1 MLTLGFKITVFSLV
15 AIVVSAVLFLFFYG
29 QKSGGSIMNTKH
41 QSIKSTMRPAAVAG
55 QFYPDNSKA
64 LQQMVDSFLNQAT
77 SVSTSVPQI
86 IIVPHAGYVYSGQ
99 VAAFGFRALQNSGYK
114 RIILIGRSHQE
125 YFDKVA
131 ADGNDVWQTPLG
143 DLTVDK
149 DFIDKLISSD
159 SVVQINSEVHEGEH
173 SLEVMLPF
181 LIQTL
186 GREIKIVP
194 LLFGND
200 SSTTSFV
207 LAEKIAPFIDKE
219 TVVVISTD
227 LSHYPKYEDANYLD
241 KQTIEAI
248 LTGESSK
255 FIQKVRELEQ
265 LGKPNVATL
274 ACAEPAVVFG
284 LALAKRLG
292 LKAQLLKYAN
302 CGDYFAET
310 KNRVVGYTAIGFY
323 PENEAGALSV
333 QEQEMA
339 LQIARKTLAD
349 AFDQKNYEP
358 ESQAPIFKEKRGVF
372 VTLKKHE
379 QLRGCIGNFNPPIGL
394 AKNIQEMALSA
405 AFNDPRFTPLEKSE
419 LKDLEIEISVLS
431 PMQKTTDPNI
441 IKVGKHGVYVKKG
454 LRSGVFLPQVA
465 IEQGWDREEFLDNLC
480 EGKAGLPRTCWQD
493 GSCDLYIF
501 TAQVFHE

>member
-1 MLTLGFKITVFSLV
+1 MINWRLKAIVLIVIVSFLLTLFLV
-15 AIVVSAVLFLFFYG
+15 RH
-29 QKSGGSIMNTKH
+29 GGSESSMKNKN
-41 QSIKSTMRPAAVAG
+41 KSVKNIREMAVAG
-55 QFYPDNSKA
+55 QFYPDNSKE

-114 RIILIGRSHQE
+114 RVILIGRSHQQ
-125 YFDKVA
+125 YFGSIA
-131 ADGNDVWQTPLG
+131 ADSNDVWQTPLG
-143 DLTVDK
+143 DLAVDK
-149 DFIDKLISSD
+149 DFINKLVSSD
-159 SVVQINSEVHEGEH
+159 SVVQINSEAHEDEH

-186 GREIKIVP
+186 GRDIKIVP

-200 SSTTSFV
+200 SSTTPLA

-227 LSHYPKYEDANYLD
+227 LSHYPKYEDASYLD

-248 LTGESSK
+248 LTGEFSK

-284 LALAKRLG
+284 LVLAKRLG
-292 LKAQLLKYAN
+292 LKPQLLKYAN
-302 CGDYFAET
+302 SGDYFPET
-310 KNRVVGYTAIGFY
+310 KNRAVGYAAIGFY
-323 PENEAGALSV
+323 PENEAWALSIR
-333 QEQEMA
+333 EQEMA

-358 ESQAPIFKEKRGVF
+358 ESKEPIFKEKRGVF
-372 VTLKKHE
+372 VTLKKQE
-379 QLRGCIGNFNPPIGL
+379 QLRGCIGNFTPPIGL

-405 AFNDPRFTPLEKSE
+405 AFNDPRFMPLEKSE

-431 PMQKTTDPNI
+431 PMQKITDPNI
-441 IKVGKHGVYVKKG
+441 IEVGKHGVYVKKG

-465 IEQGWDREEFLDNLC
+465 TEQGWSREEFLDNLC